1 MSFLLL
7 AAFPPF
13 HSMAKLVFLLTSW
26 SPNLSQGFNL
36 SLLLSVKFTQLSR
49 HFTNLLHFFKKKSL
63 EIRDKDET
71 TLFSAQ
77 KKPSETEEDPQNHTQ
92 LFGWLPTLLGSGAK
106 TNLFPRTEMGK
117 KGIRVRNEGEGGEG
131 CQLSQSQLEE
141 DG

>member
-1 MSFLLL
+1 MKPLYFR
-7 AAFPPF
+7 P
-13 HSMAKLVFLLTSW
+13 KKTSV
-26 SPNLSQGFNL
+26 N
-36 SLLLSVKFTQLSR
+36 
-49 HFTNLLHFFKKKSL
+49 
-63 EIRDKDET
+63 
-71 TLFSAQ
+71 
-77 KKPSETEEDPQNHTQ
+77 EEDPQNHTQ